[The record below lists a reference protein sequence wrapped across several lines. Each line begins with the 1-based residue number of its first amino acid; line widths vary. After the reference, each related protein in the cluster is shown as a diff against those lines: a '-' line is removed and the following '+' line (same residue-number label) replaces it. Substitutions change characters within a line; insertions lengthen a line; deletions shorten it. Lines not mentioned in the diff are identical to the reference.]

1 MGLTATPAGVPPTG
15 MVATTLSVAPSI
27 TETEPENAFA
37 TYTRFVTALTPTPCG
52 LEPTG
57 TVAMTALLDPSMTE
71 TLSETVFAT
80 YTRLVLGL
88 TLIATGLV
96 PTGMVATTVGSMCAA
111 LAGGASTSAAAA
123 RSAAKVAKVKT
134 RPKHYFFMSG
144 SSAFALLPLTAGQ

>member
-1 MGLTATPAGVPPTG
+1 
-15 MVATTLSVAPSI
+15 
-27 TETEPENAFA
+27 
-37 TYTRFVTALTPTPCG
+37 
-52 LEPTG
+52 
-57 TVAMTALLDPSMTE
+57 MTALLDPSMTE

-111 LAGGASTSAAAA
+111 LAGGASRSAAAA

-134 RPKHYFFMSG
+134 RPKHSFFMSV
-144 SSAFALLPLTAGQ
+144 SSAFPSLPCDRLLTAGDEVILQLARGAVIEEFDPRIWP